1 VYLGATAPGN
11 TAGSSLAV
19 DSGNITT
26 TTEDTISV
34 NGTPLLNPG
43 GKCLVQI
50 TGEVT
55 APGAG
60 NGINEADIRGVT
72 VYSL

>member
-1 VYLGATAPGN
+1 
-11 TAGSSLAV
+11 LAV

-34 NGTPLLNPG
+34 NGTALLNPG

-50 TGEVT
+50 TGEVS